1 MLLFLISL
9 FKLYIGQNMS
19 FYLFWYQLLVNNYQV
34 LDEKI
39 STRQQRE

>member
-9 FKLYIGQNMS
+9 FNLYIGQNMP

-34 LDEKI
+34 LDENI
-39 STRQQRE
+39 STR

>member
-1 MLLFLISL
+1 MWLYLISL
-9 FKLYIGQNMS
+9 FKLYIGQNIV

-39 STRQQRE
+39 STR